1 VLGEVVEGEGGAV
14 FEEAEE
20 GVEERHVH
28 VDVFADVAVVA
39 GGGRGTVDDV
49 LNFVVLGKVKQCL
62 YGLVV
67 GQGIRTLNWSRLT

>member
-1 VLGEVVEGEGGAV
+1 MLGEVVEGEGGAV
-14 FEEAEE
+14 FGEAEE

-49 LNFVVLGKVKQCL
+49 LDFVVRGRFSRCL

-67 GQGIRTLNWSRLT
+67 GQGIRTLNWSRST